1 MKKILKILIGV
12 IVFLTLPALLFFGV
26 LYLKYNEDLP
36 IGQEGEKADLLAHN
50 MLKSLDYE
58 SYKETD
64 YIEWSFRNSR
74 LYKWNKRENICVVQ
88 WKDFKV
94 DLHLNYIERSLAAV
108 HNFNVVGEKR
118 DELVDKARSY
128 FNNDSFWLVAPYK
141 VFDKGVKRSIVN
153 LDNDDEVVLDAVKK
167 VKAANHHIEEVFCP
181 FPVHGL
187 DKAMGL
193 APTRIAITSFMY
205 GITGLGIAIWLT
217 YYTMIA
223 DWPQDIGGKP
233 SFSWAENM
241 PAFVPIMFE
250 LTVFFAAHLM
260 VITFYM
266 RSRIWPFKKAENPD
280 PRTTDDHFLME
291 IEIHDNEE
299 ELTTLLNETG
309 AVEINVVDKH

>member
-1 MKKILKILIGV
+1 MSSSKV
-12 IVFLTLPALLFFGV
+12 IHAF
-26 LYLKYNEDLP
+26 Y
-36 IGQEGEKADLLAHN
+36 
-50 MLKSLDYE
+50 
-58 SYKETD
+58 
-64 YIEWSFRNSR
+64 
-74 LYKWNKRENICVVQ
+74 
-88 WKDFKV
+88 
-94 DLHLNYIERSLAAV
+94 
-108 HNFNVVGEKR
+108 
-118 DELVDKARSY
+118 
-128 FNNDSFWLVAPYK
+128 
-141 VFDKGVKRSIVN
+141 
-153 LDNDDEVVLDAVKK
+153 NDDEVVLEAVKK

-193 APTRIAITSFMY
+193 APTRIAIASFMY
-205 GITGLGIAIWLT
+205 GVTGLGVAIWLT

-291 IEIHDNEE
+291 IGIHNNEE
-299 ELTTLLNETG
+299 ELTSLLKETG

>member
-1 MKKILKILIGV
+1 MSSSKV
-12 IVFLTLPALLFFGV
+12 IHAF
-26 LYLKYNEDLP
+26 Y
-36 IGQEGEKADLLAHN
+36 
-50 MLKSLDYE
+50 
-58 SYKETD
+58 
-64 YIEWSFRNSR
+64 
-74 LYKWNKRENICVVQ
+74 
-88 WKDFKV
+88 
-94 DLHLNYIERSLAAV
+94 
-108 HNFNVVGEKR
+108 
-118 DELVDKARSY
+118 
-128 FNNDSFWLVAPYK
+128 
-141 VFDKGVKRSIVN
+141 
-153 LDNDDEVVLDAVKK
+153 NDDEVVLDAVKK

-205 GITGLGIAIWLT
+205 GITGLSIAIWLT

-266 RSRIWPFKKAENPD
+266 RSRIWPFKAAENPD

-291 IEIHDNEE
+291 IELHDNEE
-299 ELTTLLNETG
+299 ELMKLLNETG